1 MAQRRPINW
10 QPPTGPLDPA
20 EIASAFE
27 GYQQTIQTMPRDQL
41 LAELARVNGLLESQS
56 SNLLTSQLWQAS
68 HSAIDRLDQPPEP
81 TSMTTGSSRFDADP
95 ERPASRPSPEPSRA
109 ISLLAGT
116 GRLGPRLAAKL
127 VVSSA
132 RAQARKNGGY

>member
-1 MAQRRPINW
+1 MAPPLRINW
-10 QPPTGPLDPA
+10 QPPTAPLDPT

-41 LAELARVNGLLESQS
+41 LAELARVSALLESQS

-68 HSAIDRLDQPPEP
+68 HSAIDRLDQAQEP
-81 TSMTTGSSRFDADP
+81 MSMTMDSSRFGADP

-132 RAQARKNGGY
+132 RAQTRRNGGY